1 MLLDLR
7 FRVEEHDTDSGWRKK
22 LKHPL
27 QLHKIINITA
37 IIAEEEV
44 QRMEGLD
51 SSNNTQE
58 IKQLGEQTQLL
69 QAETTAIT
77 PADTNGDIQ
86 QADEAPGSRGK
97 KKKPKPRKKSRK
109 ALWLTLLLGGGVIAA
124 GVAGYRWW
132 QYNEAFPGSDDAYIS
147 ANIFP
152 ITSRVS
158 GIVTGVGT
166 IDNEKVTPGT
176 VLVKLDPREF
186 QVNLAQAKA
195 FLETT
200 KQQAAVAKEN
210 VKIVTANAQAQ
221 KPPALPGK
229 PAPPNTGIASSL
241 SEINQRQLK
250 VAEAAVNQ
258 TQAQVKNAE
267 LQLSY
272 TTITAPIAGQIT
284 NKNVQVGQKVKEGDT
299 LMTVVQPNPWIIA
312 NFKETQLAKLQPG
325 QPVDIKMIAFPG
337 RKFRGKI
344 DSFSAATGDSQG
356 DISKNNTGVKGQKIP
371 VKVIFDS
378 DTLEGIDSR
387 IVPGM
392 SASVTVHT
400 K

>member
-1 MLLDLR
+1 
-7 FRVEEHDTDSGWRKK
+7 
-22 LKHPL
+22 
-27 QLHKIINITA
+27 
-37 IIAEEEV
+37 
-44 QRMEGLD
+44 MEGLD

-58 IKQLGEQTQLL
+58 IKQLGEQTKLL
-69 QAETTAIT
+69 HTETTAIT
-77 PADTNGDIQ
+77 PADNNGDIQ
-86 QADEAPGSRGK
+86 QGDDTPPSRK
-97 KKKPKPRKKSRK
+97 KKKKTPKKSRK
-109 ALWLTLLLGGGVIAA
+109 ALWLTLLLGGGLIAA

-132 QYNEAFPGSDDAYIS
+132 EYDQAFPGSDDAYIS
-147 ANIFP
+147 GDIVP

-166 IDNEKVTPGT
+166 TDNEKVTPGT
-176 VLVKLDPREF
+176 VLVKIDPREF

-195 FLETT
+195 FLEST

-229 PAPPNTGIASSL
+229 PAPPTTGITSSL

-299 LMTVVQPNPWIIA
+299 LMKIVQPFPWIIA

-344 DSFSAATGDSQG
+344 DSFSAATGESQG

-371 VKVIFDS
+371 VKVVFDS
-378 DTLEGIDSR
+378 DTLEGIDSK